1 MNVLAPNMMGE
12 NLTNRGVDE
21 LVANRGFGVTE
32 IQNLANPQAAMDRGQ
47 TATPAVLQNKRK
59 IGLARQFGVTKDEV
73 AG

>member
-32 IQNLANPQAAMDRGQ
+32 LQNSVNPQAAENRSQQVSPSAM
-47 TATPAVLQNKRK
+47 QNKRK
-59 IGLARQFGVTKDEV
+59 VGLARQFGVTKDEV